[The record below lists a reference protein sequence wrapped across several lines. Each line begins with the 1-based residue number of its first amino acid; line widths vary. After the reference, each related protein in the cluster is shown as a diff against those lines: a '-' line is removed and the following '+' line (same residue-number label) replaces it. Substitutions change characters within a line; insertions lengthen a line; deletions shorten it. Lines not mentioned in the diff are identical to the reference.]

1 MIKPFLISAFETHKI
16 RALTEWTGQ
25 HITEGSQN
33 TQNMTK
39 SYLCIYLASFFTKKT
54 YLGPSLWFT
63 LFWESHKPHE
73 LVQTLTVTHK
83 YRMQNVLPPSGFN
96 ELLPANLTD
105 IAL

>member
-1 MIKPFLISAFETHKI
+1 MNWSTYHRREPK
-16 RALTEWTGQ
+16 R
-25 HITEGSQN
+25 
-33 TQNMTK
+33 TK
-39 SYLCIYLASFFTKKT
+39 YDQIFLCIYLASFFTEKT

-83 YRMQNVLPPSGFN
+83 HRMQNVLPPSGFN